1 VFSNSQLHNV
11 LFFGLS
17 LSPPGNRRTSITS
30 IHTYPDSR
38 DPHPQFSIHA
48 SLTHLHLPDRN
59 HLTSLRVDSNWQLS
73 SQERHDDHGPRYA
86 QGTETQRFSHRLPR
100 SRCRCMSWLCHA
112 HIPLTHS
119 LTHPPRDG
127 SLPFWLTNY
136 PYPRQRTEVVATY
149 PDCTCTCCSRPC
161 NGSV

>member
-48 SLTHLHLPDRN
+48 SLTTCTCR
-59 HLTSLRVDSNWQLS
+59 T
-73 SQERHDDHGPRYA
+73 GI
-86 QGTETQRFSHRLPR
+86 TSHRYELTATGNYLLKR
-100 SRCRCMSWLCHA
+100 GTTTMVRDTHRVLRHNGF
-112 HIPLTHS
+112 HIACPGPGAAACPGYATPTFHS
-119 LTHPPRDG
+119 LTHSHTHRETEACPFGLQITRTRGNAPR
-127 SLPFWLTNY
+127 W
-136 PYPRQRTEVVATY
+136 
-149 PDCTCTCCSRPC
+149 
-161 NGSV
+161 